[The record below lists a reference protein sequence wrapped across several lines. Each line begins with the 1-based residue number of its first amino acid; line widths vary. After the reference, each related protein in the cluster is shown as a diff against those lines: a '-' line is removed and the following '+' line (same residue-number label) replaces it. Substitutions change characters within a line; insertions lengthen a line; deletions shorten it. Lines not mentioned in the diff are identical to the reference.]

1 VITVATERPAAL
13 SAGIDEVRVGP
24 EVGTVDVLVVLV
36 VVDVDVDVEVEVEVE
51 VVVEVDVEVD
61 VVVDVVDVEVD
72 VVEVGSTVVEVL
84 VVGEVSD
91 KGVRGIVVEVEEV
104 LEEVGVDAVD
114 EVVEGV
120 VDEVVEESIEALV
133 EDELATDSA
142 PGELCDVLGH
152 MAPAITT
159 ITSAAMKICTV
170 PCKEFPNRR
179 FLI

>member
-36 VVDVDVDVEVEVEVE
+36 
-51 VVVEVDVEVD
+51 